1 MKFYIGI
8 DNEPRWV
15 KDSSEASSVLAQTVL
30 KARESVKATLE
41 QGGTL
46 KAPQL
51 VGPPEIRG
59 EVKATQREIN
69 GIYRSARID
78 SELKVLMHRQMD
90 REEDDDLLLFL

>member
-1 MKFYIGI
+1 VKFYIGV
-8 DNEPRWV
+8 DHQPQWV
-15 KDSSEASSVLAQTVL
+15 KTPEEATSVLAQTVL

-59 EVKATQREIN
+59 EVKAAQREIN
-69 GIYRSARID
+69 GMYRSARID
-78 SELKVLMHRQMD
+78 SELKTLMHRQMD